1 MATNLRLD
9 PTTSERLRAKAR
21 KFGCSQQSLIRDAIG
36 QFLAA
41 DDAREAA
48 DDAVWREIEQFGPVY
63 RPATPRK
70 PFVAGPTN
78 DSEWNALIRDGVV
91 EHVPHV
97 ERDDD
102 EPLLVLPQG
111 VTIQQLIDELREDR
125 F

>member
-9 PTTSERLRAKAR
+9 PTASERLRAKAR
-21 KFGCSQQSLIRDAIG
+21 KFGRSQQSLIRDAVD

-48 DDAVWREIEQFGPVY
+48 EDAVWREIEQFGPVY

-78 DSEWNALIRDGVV
+78 DSDWNALIRDGVV
-91 EHVPHV
+91 EHVPHDP
-97 ERDDD
+97 RTDDV
-102 EPLLVLPQG
+102 PPLVLPHG
-111 VTIQQLIDELREDR
+111 VTIQQIIDELREDR